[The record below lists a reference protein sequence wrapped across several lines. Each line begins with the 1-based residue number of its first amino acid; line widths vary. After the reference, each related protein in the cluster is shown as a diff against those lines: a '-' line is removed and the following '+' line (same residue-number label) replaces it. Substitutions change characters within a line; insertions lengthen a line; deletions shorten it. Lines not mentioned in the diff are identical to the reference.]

1 MYKQN
6 KGEKNMQTQDIKT
19 LPFLDAVHLRYGM
32 YAGTEPIPHIIK
44 EIISNA
50 LDEAKLGF
58 GSLIQIKLDTAT
70 NTLTVRDFGRG
81 IPPNKMLDVLT
92 VPHTG
97 GKFDESQGTAGLNGI
112 GVKIATALGVV
123 TLETYNGK
131 TKCCLRDLHRS
142 NYKTIQVEECSSNR
156 PRGTGFTF
164 TPLSD
169 SRFNTTIKKE
179 DIINLIE
186 DYIFCNDVTFELNID
201 GAISVY
207 KPQKLTAL
215 MPDIKYTEIFTSTAE
230 NSTTKVEI
238 AMCWGD
244 ESIDHCFINGVRIE
258 GGSHITTIRSALTRI
273 IGKFIDAKGDDIRR
287 GLNLAV
293 KVDTTEELFFSSQA
307 KDKIAMPSI
316 NPVVSEAF
324 SAITDTFTE
333 KNLKNILTRLRKIV
347 KALDT
352 TKLVS
357 ELKNKKVDVK
367 KFNKSE
373 RNGELFLI
381 EGLSAGG
388 GLNLVKNHSYQ
399 ASYALRGKLLNTW
412 GKSLEEVKNNQEI
425 QDLVKILSEGWDKI
439 ILLTDADADG
449 THIALLV
456 VCFIHNF
463 FPQYLEKGK
472 IYTVELPTM
481 MGVDSKG
488 NIVGFSGDA
497 PIGLKEIEYLKGLG
511 QMESELLRYYSVDKT
526 RKLNQI
532 SYQNISVE
540 ELELAFSKA
549 LANERQELLLE
560 DYDRR

>member
-1 MYKQN
+1 MEKQN
-6 KGEKNMQTQDIKT
+6 IKT
-19 LPFLDAVHLRYGM
+19 LPFLEAVNFRYGM
-32 YAGTEPIPHIIK
+32 YCGTEPISHIIK
-44 EIISNA
+44 EIISNS

-58 GSLIQIKLDTAT
+58 GDKIIIKLNTAT

-81 IPPNKMLDVLT
+81 IPPNKMIDVLT

-123 TLETYNGK
+123 TLETYDGE
-131 TKCCLRDLHRS
+131 TKNYLRDLHRG
-142 NYKTIQVEECSSNR
+142 NYNTIKVETYSSR
-156 PRGTGFTF
+156 EPKGTSFTF
-164 TPLSD
+164 TPSVD
-169 SRFNTTIKKE
+169 KRFDTTIKKE

-186 DYIFCNDVTFELNID
+186 DYIYCNNVTFELDID
-201 GAISVY
+201 RKISTY
-207 KPQKLTAL
+207 TPQKLTAL
-215 MPDIKYTEIFTSTAE
+215 MPTTKYTEVFTSIAE

-238 AMCWGD
+238 AMCWAD
-244 ESIDHCFINGVRIE
+244 ESADHCFINGVRIE
-258 GGSHITTIRSALTRI
+258 GGSHITLIRTALTRAV
-273 IGKFIDAKGDDIRR
+273 GKFIEAKGEDIRR
-287 GLNLAV
+287 GLVLAI

-316 NPVVSEAF
+316 NAVVTEAF

-333 KNLKNILTRLRKIV
+333 KNLKNVLTRLRKLV

-352 TKLVS
+352 TKLVA

-412 GKSLEEVKNNQEI
+412 GKTLEEVKTNQEI

-472 IYTVELPTM
+472 VYTVELPTM
-481 MGVDSKG
+481 MGVDNKG
-488 NIVGFSGDA
+488 NIVGFSGDIPA
-497 PIGLKEIEYLKGLG
+497 GLKEIEYLKGLG

-532 SYQNISVE
+532 SYQNISAE
-540 ELELAFSKA
+540 ELELAFSKTF
-549 LANERQELLLE
+549 ANERQELLLE

>member
-1 MYKQN
+1 MEKQN
-6 KGEKNMQTQDIKT
+6 IKT
-19 LPFLDAVHLRYGM
+19 LPFLQAVSHRYGM
-32 YAGTEPIPHIIK
+32 YCGTEPIPHIIK
-44 EIISNA
+44 EIISNS

-58 GSLIQIKLDTAT
+58 GDKIIIKLNTAT
-70 NTLTVRDFGRG
+70 NTISVRDFGRG
-81 IPPNKMLDVLT
+81 IPPNKMIDVLT

-97 GKFDESQGTAGLNGI
+97 GKFNENQGTAGLNGI

-123 TLETYNGK
+123 TLETYDGK
-131 TKCCLRDLHRS
+131 TKSYLRDLHRD
-142 NYKTIQVEECSSNR
+142 NYKTIKVETYSSR
-156 PRGTGFTF
+156 EPKGTSFTF
-164 TPLSD
+164 TPLVD
-169 SRFNTTIKKE
+169 KRFDTTIKKE

-186 DYIFCNDVTFELNID
+186 DYVYCNNVTFELDID
-201 GAISVY
+201 REVSTY
-207 KPQKLTAL
+207 TPQKLTTL
-215 MPDIKYTEIFTSTAE
+215 MPTTKYTEVFTSAAE

-238 AMCWGD
+238 AMCWAD
-244 ESIDHCFINGVRIE
+244 ESADHCFINGVRIE
-258 GGSHITTIRSALTRI
+258 GGSHITLIRTALTRAVS
-273 IGKFIDAKGDDIRR
+273 KFIEAKGEDIRR
-287 GLNLAV
+287 GLVLAI

-316 NPVVSEAF
+316 NPIVAEAF
-324 SAITDTFTE
+324 GAITDTFTE
-333 KNLKNILTRLRKIV
+333 KNLKNVLTRLRKLV

-352 TKLVS
+352 TKLVA

-412 GKSLEEVKNNQEI
+412 GKTLEEVKTNQEI

-449 THIALLV
+449 THIALLI

-481 MGVDSKG
+481 MGVDNKG
-488 NIVGFSGDA
+488 NIVGFSGDI
-497 PIGLKEIEYLKGLG
+497 PTGLKEVEYLKGLG

-532 SYQNISVE
+532 SYQNINAE
-540 ELELAFSKA
+540 ELELAFSKTF
-549 LANERQELLLE
+549 ANERQELLLE

>member
-1 MYKQN
+1 MEKQN
-6 KGEKNMQTQDIKT
+6 IKT
-19 LPFLDAVHLRYGM
+19 LPFLEAVHLRYGM
-32 YAGTEPIPHIIK
+32 YAGTEPIPHIVK
-44 EIISNA
+44 EIISNS

-58 GSLIQIKLDTAT
+58 GDKIIIKLNTAT

-81 IPPNKMLDVLT
+81 IPQNKMIDVLT
-92 VPHTG
+92 KPHTG

-123 TLETYNGK
+123 TLETYDGK
-131 TKCCLRDLHRS
+131 TKSYLRDLHRG
-142 NYKTIQVEECSSNR
+142 NYQTIEVETYSSKE
-156 PRGTGFTF
+156 PKGTSFTF
-164 TPLSD
+164 TPSID
-169 SRFNTTIKKE
+169 KRFDTTIKKE

-186 DYIFCNDVTFELNID
+186 DYVYCNDVTFELDID
-201 GAISVY
+201 RIVSTY
-207 KPQKLTAL
+207 TPQKLTAL
-215 MPDIKYTEIFTSTAE
+215 MPTTKYTEIFTSTAE
-230 NSTTKVEI
+230 NNTTKVEI

-244 ESIDHCFINGVRIE
+244 ESADHCFLNGVRIE
-258 GGSHITTIRSALTRI
+258 GGSHITLIRTALTRAVS
-273 IGKFIDAKGDDIRR
+273 KFIEAKGEDIRR
-287 GLNLAV
+287 GLVLAI

-307 KDKIAMPSI
+307 KDKIAMPLI
-316 NPVVSEAF
+316 NPVVAEAF
-324 SAITDTFTE
+324 GAITDTFTE
-333 KNLKNILTRLRKIV
+333 KNLKNVLTRLRKLV

-352 TKLVS
+352 TKLVA

-412 GKSLEEVKNNQEI
+412 GKTLEEVKTNQEI

-449 THIALLV
+449 THIALLI

-481 MGVDSKG
+481 MGVDNKG
-488 NIVGFSGDA
+488 NIVGFSGDI
-497 PIGLKEIEYLKGLG
+497 PTGLKEVEYLKGLG

-532 SYQNISVE
+532 SYQNINAE
-540 ELELAFSKA
+540 ELELAFSKTF
-549 LANERQELLLE
+549 ANERQELLLE